1 MPSSTLTCPPSISY
15 TINFTQPSE
24 AKEIEIFK
32 LKKDNWDD
40 VMISE
45 SCTNLK
51 INAVDELTDDS
62 DSFIKNIQILRV
74 QSTHRL
80 KTEKMVRAQ
89 VAA

>member
-1 MPSSTLTCPPSISY
+1 
-15 TINFTQPSE
+15 
-24 AKEIEIFK
+24 
-32 LKKDNWDD
+32 
-40 VMISE
+40 MISE

-80 KTEKMVRAQ
+80 KTEKMVRVQ
-89 VAA
+89 VFLKLLFQYIYVLSENVDITLKSIETSSTDFKD